1 LLQVSLCYGLR
12 QQQQQYLDQSQMSL
26 HEVWQAASAS
36 PFAPVIS
43 KDNHFLVGFSLLLFG
58 KKAERESP
66 IPG

>member
-1 LLQVSLCYGLR
+1 
-12 QQQQQYLDQSQMSL
+12 MSL
-26 HEVWQAASAS
+26 QEVWQAASAS

-66 IPG
+66 VPG